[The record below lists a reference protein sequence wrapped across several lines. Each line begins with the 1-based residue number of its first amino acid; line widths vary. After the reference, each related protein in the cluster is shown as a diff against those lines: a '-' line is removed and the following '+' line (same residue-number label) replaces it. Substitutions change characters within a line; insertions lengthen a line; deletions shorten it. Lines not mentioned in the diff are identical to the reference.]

1 MESSLNFS
9 FQASELADKLKN
21 ASDET
26 QTGYWQIQIADRKDA
41 SKFQNWYVAILRGR
55 VIFSGAEKLSWASFV
70 RILQRYMARL
80 RNAQSKQALL
90 SIEQQITNPS
100 APSLG
105 KLVLEMQ
112 KLKLLTH
119 DEVCNALKTKLL
131 SDLDT
136 YLFASSGKAAF
147 APEAEL
153 IVSAP
158 IQGFDLNVM
167 LSEAA
172 KRKALWSQLQKH
184 LPSQNCTLTYKAD
197 AAQAL
202 PPEQQ
207 QQLQKMLGTG
217 KTLEKLAVELG
228 KDNLD
233 AAKIFFPL
241 IEKGA
246 IEVVKPRTQATNAN
260 VKKEIFIVDDS
271 PIVIQQFHHLVTKW
285 GYQVNYSNDAESAVD
300 KILTCNPMA
309 IFLDINMPGLTGFDL
324 IKLIR
329 RQQKLATTPLVLL
342 TAEKTVANQWR
353 AQWANCKF
361 LSKPRTPEESQKF
374 PSELRELLE
383 EIASGVTPATV

>member
-55 VIFSGAEKLSWASFV
+55 IIFSGAEKLSWASFV

-80 RNAQSKQALL
+80 RNAQSKQALE
-90 SIEQQITNPS
+90 SIEKQITNPS

-119 DEVCNALKTKLL
+119 DEVCNALKTKFL

-136 YLFASSGKAAF
+136 YLFSSSGKAAF

-172 KRKALWSQLQKH
+172 KRKALWSQIQKH

-202 PPEQQ
+202 PPEKQ

-246 IEVVKPRTQATNAN
+246 IVVIKPRTQATNAN

-300 KILTCNPMA
+300 KILTCNPMV

-329 RQQKLATTPLVLL
+329 RQPKLANTSLVLL

-361 LSKPRTPEESQKF
+361 LAKPRTPEESQKF

>member
-55 VIFSGAEKLSWASFV
+55 IIFSGAEKLSWASFV

-80 RNAQSKQALL
+80 RNAQSKQALE
-90 SIEQQITNPS
+90 SIEKQITNPS

-119 DEVCNALKTKLL
+119 DEVCNALKTKFL

-136 YLFASSGKAAF
+136 YLFSSSGKAAF

-172 KRKALWSQLQKH
+172 KRKALWSQIQKH

-202 PPEQQ
+202 PPEKQ

-246 IEVVKPRTQATNAN
+246 IVVIKPQTQATNAN

-300 KILTCNPMA
+300 KILTCNPMV

-329 RQQKLATTPLVLL
+329 RQPKLANTSLVLL

-361 LSKPRTPEESQKF
+361 LAKPRTPEESQKF